1 MHKPLAGQ
9 QSEPYIEA
17 VLENPSDKSD
27 PIRVPAMQ
35 LKNSAGMEQ
44 FEHSRY
50 YILSPSLPSLN
61 CGLYHMQLNV
71 YTDKTKQKL
80 LATHENDVLSRIN
93 TDTCPKTEF
102 LERMHAAARQAQ
114 HGWQSHQQEQ

>member
-1 MHKPLAGQ
+1 MHKPIGYDD
-9 QSEPYIEA
+9 PYIEA
-17 VLENPSDKSD
+17 VLENPADKSN

-35 LKNSAGMEQ
+35 LKNSSAEAA
-44 FEHSRY
+44 FEHPRY
-50 YILSPSLPSLN
+50 YVLSPALPTLN

-71 YTDKTKQKL
+71 YADKTKQKL
-80 LATHENDVLSRIN
+80 LSTHENDVLSRIN

-114 HGWQSHQQEQ
+114 RDWESTS